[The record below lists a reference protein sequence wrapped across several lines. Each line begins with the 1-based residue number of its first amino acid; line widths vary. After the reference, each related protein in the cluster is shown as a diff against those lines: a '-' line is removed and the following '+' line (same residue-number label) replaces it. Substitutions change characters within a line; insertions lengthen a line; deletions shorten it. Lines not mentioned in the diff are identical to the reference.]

1 MIPLSRVVSVS
12 LSRYAVCASLAWSN
26 AALAQSLS
34 PDCDMGEQTT
44 MSLKWTDDMRPIGEA
59 IINGTPVPAM
69 ISTAAADSAILN
81 KKILDRLGVPVRTS
95 QSVMFPENIRNP
107 TGIYS
112 VLDVSFAVLDD
123 FSFGAAR
130 RKNVMYQ
137 VEDFMDDTFG
147 VRIGAANLL
156 YTDLEIALDGGYI
169 KFFKPKGCFAEHLAY
184 WDPQAVAVTTYRD
197 EWARDPRVLF
207 TAIIGGKNVSAL
219 LSTATPHSYMPKAAA
234 ERLGLTPG
242 SAGAEREEPLPG
254 HGADQPVW
262 KVPVPSMSIGALEV
276 KDFDLRLM
284 DLPHS
289 GEILVL
295 GADFLHRHHVYIAR
309 AQNKIYFSA
318 IQTPRAVKRGSVEVI
333 GTPAR

>member
-12 LSRYAVCASLAWSN
+12 LLRYAVCASLAWSN

-44 MSLKWTDDMRPIGEA
+44 MPLKWTDDMRPIGEA

-156 YTDLEIALDGGYI
+156 YTDLESPSMPAISNSSS
-169 KFFKPKGCFAEHLAY
+169 P
-184 WDPQAVAVTTYRD
+184 RD
-197 EWARDPRVLF
+197 ASPSISLTGIR
-207 TAIIGGKNVSAL
+207 K
-219 LSTATPHSYMPKAAA
+219 
-234 ERLGLTPG
+234 RL
-242 SAGAEREEPLPG
+242 PLPRTGTSG
-254 HGADQPVW
+254 HVIHGSCSP
-262 KVPVPSMSIGALEV
+262 PSSA
-276 KDFDLRLM
+276 
-284 DLPHS
+284 
-289 GEILVL
+289 
-295 GADFLHRHHVYIAR
+295 AR
-309 AQNKIYFSA
+309 TCPPCCRPPRPTPICQRQRRSA
-318 IQTPRAVKRGSVEVI
+318 SA
-333 GTPAR
+333 